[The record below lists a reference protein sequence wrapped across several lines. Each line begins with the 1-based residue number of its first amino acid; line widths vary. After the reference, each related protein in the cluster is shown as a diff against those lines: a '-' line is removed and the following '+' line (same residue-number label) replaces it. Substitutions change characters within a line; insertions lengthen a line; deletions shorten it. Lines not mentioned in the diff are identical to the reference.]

1 MKAECT
7 KEKFQFAVTKTEK
20 VTGKNMTLP
29 VLGCILIEAKDNTLI
44 LRATNLDLGIEVRV
58 PAKVSK
64 SGLVAV
70 PGQVLNGFLSNLSE
84 DGSVRLEEKDGNLY
98 IESSGSHAVIK
109 SFPTDDF
116 PTIPQ
121 INDGKE
127 YEISSL
133 DFTQGL
139 KAVWYSASMSSVK
152 PELSSVYIHSDGEG
166 LVFVATDSF
175 RLAEKKVRVKKIE
188 DFGQVLIPFKNV
200 SDILKIIGDEK
211 DILTVNFT
219 KNQVSFRYRDVYLV
233 SRVIDGLF
241 PDYRQI
247 IPKEFKTEVIVLKK
261 DLLNVLKM
269 SNIFTDSFNQMNIKV
284 SPENKILE
292 LKTKNSSVG
301 ENINRMSATITGEPI
316 EINFN
321 HKYIVECFQSVDSDS
336 LILSFNGLNKPLL
349 IKGVSDKTFT
359 YLVMPMNR

>member
-1 MKAECT
+1 MKAECI

-29 VLGCILIEAKDNTLI
+29 VLGCILIEAKDNALI
-44 LRATNLDLGIEVRV
+44 LRSTNLDLGIEVRV

-64 SGLVAV
+64 AGLVAV
-70 PGQVLNGFLSNLSE
+70 PGQVLNGFLSNLSD
-84 DGSVRLEEKDGNLY
+84 DGSVLLEEREGNLY

-109 SFPTDDF
+109 SLPTDDF
-116 PTIPQ
+116 PTIPK
-121 INDGKE
+121 ITDGKE

-133 DFTQGL
+133 DFTEGL
-139 KAVWYSASMSSVK
+139 KSVWYSASTSSVK
-152 PELSSVYIHSDGEG
+152 PELSSVYIYSDGEG

-200 SDILKIIGDEK
+200 ADILKIIGDEK

-219 KNQVSFRYRDVYLV
+219 KNQVSFKYRDVYLV

-241 PDYRQI
+241 PDYKQI

-284 SPENKILE
+284 APENKILE
-292 LKTKNSSVG
+292 FKTKNSSVG

-321 HKYIVECFQSVDSDS
+321 HKYIVDCFQSVNSDS
-336 LILSFNGLNKPLL
+336 LTLSFNGLNKPLL